1 MRARELVLLWSI
13 VALPLFADDPA
24 VYQGADS
31 VARTKIALIDRMVAE
46 KKYESA
52 YQLVSQEEQNPFL
65 VAKRVELA
73 TNYFVQSINHKV
85 FAFKDLAP
93 GESLD
98 SLRAGQGSFSLYS
111 FDPEAT
117 IQRLLSTGDRPPIL
131 YKALGDYFF
140 DVSLRY
146 QGRWTED
153 DQTILQKCVSSY
165 QKAIDSG
172 LVTATILTN
181 AADKAVELGDFPRAS
196 LHYKRALELDP
207 TLLNVNFNFAYAS
220 LMLGNYDL
228 ALSQGD
234 VAIGKYARDPQYQ
247 MDALLLCADAAF
259 FSKKYDLSLGY
270 LDRALNIS
278 REDYR
283 VFRKLG
289 KVYLGQGNIERADE
303 SLDRLFAFA
312 PTNPSVTQMASEAYL
327 GVNNLTALLAFYK
340 RNIAKYQSL
349 PEAQGNL
356 YFHLGLQHEADG
368 KPQESLL
375 AAKKAKEAFS
385 KANKYDGPIKEAV
398 DALLAR
404 VS

>member
-1 MRARELVLLWSI
+1 MLRTPELILLWSLLT
-13 VALPLFADDPA
+13 LPLFADDLA

-31 VARTKIALIDRMVAE
+31 VAKTRIALIDQMVAE
-46 KKYESA
+46 RKYESA
-52 YQLVSQEEQNPFL
+52 YQVVSQEEQNPFL

-98 SLRAGQGSFSLYS
+98 SLRAGQGSFRLYS

-117 IQRLLSTGDRPPIL
+117 IQRLLNAGVRPPIL
-131 YKALGDYFF
+131 YKALGD
-140 DVSLRY
+140 
-146 QGRWTED
+146 
-153 DQTILQKCVSSY
+153 
-165 QKAIDSG
+165 
-172 LVTATILTN
+172 
-181 AADKAVELGDFPRAS
+181 LG
-196 LHYKRALELDP
+196 
-207 TLLNVNFNFAYAS
+207 
-220 LMLGNYDL
+220 L

-234 VAIGKYARDPQYQ
+234 LAIDKYALDPQYR

-259 FSKKYDLSLGY
+259 FGEKYDLSLGY

-283 VFRKLG
+283 VYRKLG
-289 KVYLGQGNIERADE
+289 KVYLGQGNIERANE

-327 GVNNLTALLAFYK
+327 GVNNLTALLAFYT
-340 RNIAKYQSL
+340 RNIAKYQNL

-356 YFHLGLQHEADG
+356 YFHLGLQYETDG
-368 KPQESLL
+368 KPQDSLL

-385 KANKYDGPIKEAV
+385 QANKYDDQIKAAV
-398 DALLAR
+398 DALISR